1 MNTFL
6 TELIASTFFLYVILA
21 TNNNAIAAGAALAI
35 AMVFK
40 GEVNPAVT
48 TMRIMQGKLMLNDA
62 LPIILVQIAGG
73 LIALE
78 MHKRIGL

>member
-1 MNTFL
+1 MNKFL

-21 TNNNAIAAGAALAI
+21 TNGNAIAIGAALAI
-35 AMVFK
+35 ATVFN

-48 TMRIMQGKLMLNDA
+48 TMRVMQGKLTLNNA
-62 LPIILVQIAGG
+62 IPIILVQIAGG

-78 MHKRIGL
+78 MHKRVGL